1 MQNLDTEI
9 TGDLFEAKRTS
20 KRMKAT
26 IIAIVVLLVLTL
38 IAYLYH
44 SLIPVGFKLSPWYE
58 QVIYV
63 VLVYGLPVLG
73 ILISLGIGALI
84 ALLMNKER
92 TFKERLRKSF
102 RVSYL
107 VFMGFN
113 FLVIVLFQFGIATD
127 PNNQFD
133 AVDFQEVATYT
144 GDTDDLRIGTFES
157 GDYYFKRFEDYQIE
171 YRPHDGSSS
180 KYEIGWINSAEYYL
194 VDPLRQYGVDTLY
207 VKITNNTADYYECY
221 ISADKKEAVYGK
233 LYKVKE

>member
-20 KRMKAT
+20 KRKKAT
-26 IIAIVVLLVLTL
+26 IIAIAVLLVLTL

-44 SLIPVGFKLSPWYE
+44 SLIPVGFKVALWYE

-73 ILISLGIGALI
+73 ILISFGVGALI

-92 TFKERLRKSF
+92 TYKERIWKSF
-102 RVSYL
+102 RGSYL
-107 VFMGFN
+107 VFMVFN
-113 FLVIVLFQFGIATD
+113 FLVITLFQVGIATD
-127 PNNQFD
+127 PNNPFD
-133 AVDFQEVATYT
+133 AVDFQEIATYT
-144 GDTDDLRIGTFES
+144 GDTEDLKVGNFKT
-157 GDYYFKRFEDYQIE
+157 DNYYFERFEDYQIE
-171 YRPHDGSSS
+171 YDPYDGTSL
-180 KYEIGWINSAEYYL
+180 KHKIGWINSAEYYL
-194 VDPLRQYGVDTLY
+194 VDSLRQYGVDTLY

-221 ISADKKEAVYGK
+221 ISADKKEAIYGK